1 MWNVFRIE
9 KVLPFE
15 ELDIGFPE
23 VMEALCS
30 PVPVPVP
37 VPVDSSNKFVGFR
50 GFSAGF
56 VVMGNNG
63 EVSIAFE
70 STLISIFIP
79 YRTK

>member
-15 ELDIGFPE
+15 ELDIVFPE

-30 PVPVPVP
+30 PVPVPV
-37 VPVDSSNKFVGFR
+37 DSSNKFVGFE